1 MRGLGDPCPWDPR
14 AWGGGHGL
22 APRAGV
28 TCRDEQPHP
37 VTARQPHDTPG
48 TVLLPVSP
56 DGQGQV
62 PCGWGPSPCWAASR
76 VCLECVLGIP
86 SLTPTRGPPHYTDGE
101 AEAQSSDLFVQGHP
115 ADRS

>member
-62 PCGWGPSPCWAASR
+62 PCGWGPSPC
-76 VCLECVLGIP
+76 CVLGIP